1 MGLLNKTECAEAGVP
16 PAGCGVG
23 GARLTASSAAH
34 AERLHPL
41 GAPCVLGP
49 F

>member
-16 PAGCGVG
+16 PAGCGAGDV
-23 GARLTASSAAH
+23 RPTTSSTAH
-34 AERLHPL
+34 AERLRPL